1 MARSNDNDQSSTPM
15 GQLIVCLSRLPGIG
29 KRSAER
35 IAFHL
40 LKATRKESADLAA
53 AIRDLK
59 SSTRQCSIC
68 FDLTSKDPCSICSD
82 PQRNQAQVL
91 VVEQPHDVASMETV
105 GLYKGV
111 YHVLMGR
118 LAPLDGIG
126 PDELTIAA
134 LIDRIQEHNISEV
147 IIGTNPTFEGDGTAL
162 YLARQLEKTS
172 VNVSRLARGLPH
184 GVDLELVSKAALAD
198 ALEGRQE
205 L

>member
-1 MARSNDNDQSSTPM
+1 MGRNNHNDQNASPM
-15 GQLIVCLSRLPGIG
+15 DRLIVCMSRLPGIG

-40 LKATRKESADLAA
+40 LKATKKESADLAA

-59 SSTRQCSIC
+59 ASTRQCSVC
-68 FDLTSKDPCSICSD
+68 FNLTDDDPCAICSD
-82 PQRNQAQVL
+82 PRRDQSQVL
-91 VVEQPHDVASMETV
+91 VVEQPHDVASMESI
-105 GLYKGV
+105 GLYKGL

-118 LAPLDGIG
+118 LAPLDGVG
-126 PDELTIAA
+126 PDELTITA
-134 LIDRIQEHNISEV
+134 LIDRIKKQKIHEV

-162 YLARQLEKTS
+162 YLAKQMAQTN
-172 VNVSRLARGLPH
+172 VNISRLARGLPH

-198 ALEGRQE
+198 ALEGRQD